1 MLNRRP
7 EIMNSV
13 KWMVASEEKDI
24 DINWCGRYTT
34 EGLIYI
40 VCIYEKWGWSGVGLN
55 PLPNNCLHPR
65 EQP

>member
-1 MLNRRP
+1 MRNWLHLLNRRP

-40 VCIYEKWGWSGVGLN
+40 VSIMRNGVGLG
-55 PLPNNCLHPR
+55 LA
-65 EQP
+65 